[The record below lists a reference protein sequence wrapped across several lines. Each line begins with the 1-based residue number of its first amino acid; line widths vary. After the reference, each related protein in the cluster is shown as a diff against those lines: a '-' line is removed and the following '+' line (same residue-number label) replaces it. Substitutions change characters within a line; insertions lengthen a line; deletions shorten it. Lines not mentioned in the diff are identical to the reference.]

1 MPFDA
6 SRRLAPS
13 QRPVRAFKSAVDEA
27 QWSSADGSMEKI
39 LSGYS
44 IDDATWLY
52 LSLFLIVT
60 VYFRFSRVFSLRN
73 ADLLILLAISP
84 GILLVHQGFASGFV
98 WLFGLSGVLLLRLIC
113 DRYFTRRPRLEQNLN
128 SQGLTFLGI
137 VAFLF
142 LAVTA
147 WNLHELP
154 KSTVQTVEAA
164 ERLSKRQEAPTKT
177 PAPANGPSD
186 DAKAGPAATVLAVP
200 FVKLPQLAGKINPSP
215 SAARPAADY
224 AIYAARMASI
234 VAHLAVALA
243 LVLIGRWHF
252 GDQQIGIAMATLYL
266 LLPCTAYDVAR
277 VNHVFPAAL
286 ILWAIDAYRRP
297 AVAGSLMGLACGT
310 LFFPVFLLPLWFAF
324 YDRRGAVR
332 FGVALGA
339 VAAVLIG
346 SLALTSVDIASFRNQ
361 ALGAI
366 DWSALSFRDD
376 DSGGFWRPEMAAYRI
391 PVFVAFLVGAIVLSF
406 WPRKKTLEQLVAHS
420 TAIIVA
426 TQFWY
431 PQRGGVYSL
440 WYLPLLVVV
449 VFRPALSHL
458 LPPDLSRKGSAEHAD
473 GTTGPM
479 ELATAATTPTGGAL
493 NARFR

>member
-1 MPFDA
+1 
-6 SRRLAPS
+6 
-13 QRPVRAFKSAVDEA
+13 
-27 QWSSADGSMEKI
+27 MEKI
-39 LSGYS
+39 LSGYTV
-44 IDDATWLY
+44 DDATWFY
-52 LSLFLIVT
+52 LSLFLTLT

-73 ADLLILLAISP
+73 ADLVILLAISP

-98 WLFGLSGVLLLRLIC
+98 WLFGLSGVLLLRLIG

-128 SQGLTFLGI
+128 IHGLTFLGV

-142 LAVTA
+142 LAGTA
-147 WNLHELP
+147 WNLQQLP

-164 ERLSKRQEAPTKT
+164 DRLSKREEAPSKPSH
-177 PAPANGPSD
+177 PAPGPSD

-200 FVKLPQLAGKINPSP
+200 FVKLPQLAGAINPSP
-215 SAARPAADY
+215 KAAAPPADP
-224 AIYAARMASI
+224 AIYAARLASI
-234 VAHLAVALA
+234 VAHLAVVIG
-243 LVLIGRWHF
+243 LVFIGRWHF

-266 LLPCTAYDVAR
+266 LLPCTSYDVAR

-286 ILWAIDAYRRP
+286 ILWAIAAYRRP
-297 AVAGSLMGLACGT
+297 AVAGGLMGLACGT

-332 FGVALGA
+332 FGIALGA
-339 VAAVLIG
+339 VAAVLVG
-346 SLALTSVDIASFRNQ
+346 SLALTSVDVSSFRNQ
-361 ALGAI
+361 TMGAI

-376 DSGGFWRPEMAAYRI
+376 DSGGFWRPEMADYRI
-391 PVFVAFLVGAIVLSF
+391 PVFVAFLVGTTVLSF
-406 WPRKKTLEQLVAHS
+406 WPRKKTLEQLIAHS

-440 WYLPLLVVV
+440 WYLPLLLVV
-449 VFRPALSHL
+449 VFRPTLSHL
-458 LPPDLSRKGSAEHAD
+458 LPPDLARKESAEKAN
-473 GTTGPM
+473 GTSGAPD
-479 ELATAATTPTGGAL
+479 LAASGTSAAGAAL